1 MMAISEA
8 RLRTVLAW
16 AVILLTA
23 GPVGIAVV
31 LGVAYGESPCIL
43 CWAQRTSMT
52 LMALT
57 GLFVLRYGPRP
68 RYLGTV
74 VLLGAWGVFMAL
86 RHSALHLARDVG
98 QGFAASFF
106 GAHTYVW
113 AFVIHWVVLVVLA
126 VLLILLRED
135 SVETGIREPGRVG
148 RFAMGLFMVVVA
160 ANALQAFATT
170 GPPPFMGQADPIRF
184 SLNPSHWVWLPD
196 DELHGPISVRGSWTI
211 PVPDAASVEAETD
224 PALGPLAGLP
234 VSPIQGWNQIGPELN
249 GRLTDLAR
257 DPATGRFMAL
267 TDHHTVYVLDAGLSE
282 IEHRVVIDP
291 HFAVDISTFAGAAF
305 LGDTLAIG
313 TINKSYL
320 LLRPDPATDEDHEW
334 RNFLE
339 TSGGVT
345 ELRRSRL
352 ATVRAK
358 QMYVSS
364 LAYDAHADELLTVTV
379 PSPRHRRMVVS
390 RFDRRDFMLSSEFV
404 VRLGPEM
411 ALSNSNRSLADFVV
425 TGAVV
430 VDRTLYAIS
439 AAYSTLLV
447 INLDSKTVV
456 AAHGVPGLEQPVGL
470 AARGDELLIAQ
481 ADGRIASVLR
491 PGAEVPAAEAETEG
505 GA

>member
-1 MMAISEA
+1 MITIPEA

-43 CWAQRTSMT
+43 CWAQRTSMV

-68 RYLGTV
+68 RYLGTM
-74 VLLGAWGVFMAL
+74 VLLGAGGVFMAI

-113 AFVIHWVVLVVLA
+113 AWVIHWVVLVVLA

-135 SVETGIREPGRVG
+135 SVERGIREPGRLG
-148 RFAMGLFMVVVA
+148 RFAIGLFMVVVA

-170 GPPPFMGQADPIRF
+170 GPPPFMGQADPVRF
-184 SLNPSHWVWLPD
+184 SWNPSHWVWLAD
-196 DELHGPISVRGSWTI
+196 DELHGPISLRGSWTI
-211 PVPDAASVEAETD
+211 PVPDPASVEAETD
-224 PALGPLAGLP
+224 PALGPLADLP
-234 VSPIQGWNQIGPELN
+234 ELPIQSWEQVGPELN

-257 DPATGRFMAL
+257 DPLSGRFLAI
-267 TDHHTVYVLDAGLSE
+267 TDHHGVYVLDGGLST
-282 IEHRVVIDP
+282 IEHRVLLDP
-291 HFAVDISTFAGAAF
+291 HFAVDIAGLAGAAF

-313 TINKSYL
+313 TTNKSYL

-352 ATVRAK
+352 ATVRAR

-364 LAYDAHADELLTVTV
+364 LAYDAVANELVTVSV

-390 RFDRRDFMLSSEFV
+390 RFDRADFILSSEFV
-404 VRLGPEM
+404 VRLGPDL
-411 ALSNSNRSLADFVV
+411 AFAAPNRSLAEYVV
-425 TGAVV
+425 TGGVV
-430 VDRTLYAIS
+430 VDRMLYAIS

-447 INLDSKTVV
+447 IDLDARTVV
-456 AAHGVPGLEQPVGL
+456 AAYRVSGLEDPVGL
-470 AARGDELLIAQ
+470 AARGDELLLAQ
-481 ADGRIASVLR
+481 ADGRIAVVSR
-491 PGAEVPAAEAETEG
+491 Y
-505 GA
+505 